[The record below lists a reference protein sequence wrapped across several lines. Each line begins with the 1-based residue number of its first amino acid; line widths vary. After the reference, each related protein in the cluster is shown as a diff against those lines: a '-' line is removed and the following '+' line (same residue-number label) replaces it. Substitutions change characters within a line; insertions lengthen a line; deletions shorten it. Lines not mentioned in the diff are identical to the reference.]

1 MRYVLGFAFD
11 EKREWVAL
19 IRKNGNSVPEH
30 TGLLNGVGGKI
41 KVGESLHDAMS
52 REFAEETGV
61 MLPPQEW
68 AYRGTFRGT
77 DWSVRVFMTITN
89 RMWHCRTV
97 ESEEVVLVKLD
108 AIGDDTARNV
118 QRLIGLCLDND
129 IEEFGWSER

>member
-11 EKREWVAL
+11 ERREWVAL
-19 IRKNGNSVPEH
+19 IRKDRGPECNI
-30 TGLLNGVGGKI
+30 GKLNGVGGKI

-68 AYRGTFRGT
+68 AYRGTFRGEG
-77 DWSVRVFMTITN
+77 WSVKVFRTFTD
-89 RMWHCRTV
+89 RMWQCRTV

-108 AIGDDTARNV
+108 AVGEDTARNV
-118 QRLIGLCLDND
+118 QRLISLCLDND
-129 IEEFGWSER
+129 VEEFMWRER